1 MSKALAIVLHFA
13 QVAWIAAVNYRRD
26 YGDTD
31 RLRTSL
37 TEREWVQDNVVQAFP
52 LDNAASLGYDVPALL
67 AGEMDLRQK
76 LWDTLKADQ
85 SKEGLVKLAVFVK
98 LYTVNGDGKK
108 LVEPTYFG
116 NSGFRRHSVFFAAM
130 IDRYN
135 LREKPDYAGIEIT
148 GSVPIRPMTYANK
161 ADQIFEQQLENAMQ
175 NVGTKQMEDLE
186 KLRVTHD
193 LFQAG
198 AKQVRIRHLY
208 PGSTG
213 QKLFSICL
221 ADLNWPTLKIYD
233 RFHLPESHPDRIKWG
248 PVRQQDVTK
257 FNNRFDAVRKE
268 KDGLPLTP
276 AEQKE
281 LLPPITL
288 DDLQIA
294 VDNYFRDASRG
305 KDDES
310 AKMMKKGDIA
320 SLARVHRCT
329 IVRRAMDSVIGDV
342 QTNLQKFVSSP
353 DCINLATELYDL
365 GGQEA
370 GKTILTPLINDQ
382 TDTTPEGKTV
392 AKRVFNDKAA
402 LALVGAATLLI
413 KGQGD
418 ALIKAIDL
426 INNPPPVEEKKPE
439 PTPAATPPTAP
450 NGGKKQQTGGKRS

>member
-1 MSKALAIVLHFA
+1 MSRVLAIVLNFA
-13 QVAWIAAVNYRRD
+13 QIAWVSAVNYRRD

-31 RLRTSL
+31 RLRASL
-37 TEREWVQDNVVQAFP
+37 TDRDWVQDNVVQAFP
-52 LDNAASLGYDVPALL
+52 LDNAAALGYDVPTMIAAEL
-67 AGEMDLRQK
+67 DLRQK

-85 SKEGLVKLAVFVK
+85 SKEGLVKLKVFEK
-98 LYTVNGDGKK
+98 LYTVNGDGKR
-108 LVEPTYFG
+108 LIEPNHFG
-116 NSGFRRHSVFFAAM
+116 NSGFRRHSVYFAAM
-130 IDRYN
+130 VDRWN
-135 LREKPDYAGIEIT
+135 LREKPEYAGYEIS
-148 GSVPIRPMTYANK
+148 GHVPVRVMTYATK

-198 AKQVRIRHLY
+198 AKQVKIRHLY

-221 ADLNWPTLKIYD
+221 ADLNWPALKIYD

-305 KDDES
+305 KEDDS

-320 SLARVHRCT
+320 SLARVHRCS
-329 IVRRAMDSVIGDV
+329 IVRRAMDSVLGDV
-342 QTNLQKFVSSP
+342 QTNLQKFVSNP

-365 GGQEA
+365 GGQDA

-382 TDTTPEGKTV
+382 TETTPEGKQV

-426 INNPPPVEEKKPE
+426 INNPPQPMEEK

-450 NGGKKQQTGGKRS
+450 NGGKVKQTGGKRS